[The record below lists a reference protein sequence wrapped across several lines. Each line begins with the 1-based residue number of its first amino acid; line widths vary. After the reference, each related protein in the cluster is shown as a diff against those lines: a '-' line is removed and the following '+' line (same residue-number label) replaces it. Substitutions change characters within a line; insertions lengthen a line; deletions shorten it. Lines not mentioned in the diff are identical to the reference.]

1 VSLTD
6 LFCLF
11 ANRHQRRGGG
21 SRSGPT
27 GRFPSGSHF
36 YCSRRHIGTYMQ
48 ASCVFQSRDDSFK
61 GPTLLILLL
70 LVSLYLWSLQSCLVH
85 GVLPRPPKSQ
95 TSREEKTAKSAVRSN
110 RLALPDCPR
119 SDGAQIRFHST
130 TGRIELKQ
138 QPTPVVQVDVE
149 KLELGFCFSQKIP
162 LFLAHTKPRR
172 LMDGLNVAN

>member
-1 VSLTD
+1 M
-6 LFCLF
+6 FRLF

-70 LVSLYLWSLQSCLVH
+70 LVSLHLWSLQSCLVH
-85 GVLPRPPKSQ
+85 RVLPRPPKKSNLKKRKRQ
-95 TSREEKTAKSAVRSN
+95 QNLPVDRIALLYLIVLDPTALKFDSTR
-110 RLALPDCPR
+110 RLAE
-119 SDGAQIRFHST
+119 SS
-130 TGRIELKQ
+130 LKQ
-138 QPTPVVQVDVE
+138 RPTPVVQVDVE
-149 KLELGFCFSQKIP
+149 KLVLGFCFKIP